1 MKTREQID
9 ERDKKELEFR
19 KNQNGKKALKY
30 GFACTLIALF
40 LASVVDE
47 ISSSIGTQI
56 QSSVVTEFFVRPLNI
71 PYNEAMAMFS
81 TATTFSYALM
91 ALVPFYKALAD
102 KIGRKPFLVFNTFG
116 MGMGMALAC
125 WSPNMVVYFI
135 GYGMTVFFVQ
145 HDMQIV
151 YLYEIV
157 PKEKRATI
165 YGLIKGIST
174 LGIVL
179 IPMLRSSVMGTDT
192 SLWRGVYIIPAV
204 IAIVV
209 SLFSLLVTRESKT
222 FLHQRISY
230 LESPYEVRHPEVKK
244 LSKEEKKNQKEENKQ
259 QKTGVFH
266 ALGHLVK
273 NKQLLWLAIV
283 SCAFAL
289 GSTTI
294 SGYSESIMT
303 DFGMTPETVNE
314 ALIIYPFLYAAL
326 IVGAGF
332 VGDKLGRK
340 TIVSVCGALAVLGF
354 ISFNIS
360 AWLTGSPYLV
370 GIFYGLYLGCWWI
383 TLDYVGMMVAESAP
397 TYNRG
402 SVLGAVNLITMVG
415 SGLGSIVPIFAV
427 LLFDKIGFGYMTA
440 VMPFA
445 FIGVLLLIFKVK
457 ETKGVDLDKVTY

>member
-157 PKEKRATI
+157 P
-165 YGLIKGIST
+165 
-174 LGIVL
+174 
-179 IPMLRSSVMGTDT
+179 D
-192 SLWRGVYIIPAV
+192 
-204 IAIVV
+204 
-209 SLFSLLVTRESKT
+209 
-222 FLHQRISY
+222 
-230 LESPYEVRHPEVKK
+230 
-244 LSKEEKKNQKEENKQ
+244 LS
-259 QKTGVFH
+259 
-266 ALGHLVK
+266 
-273 NKQLLWLAIV
+273 
-283 SCAFAL
+283 
-289 GSTTI
+289 
-294 SGYSESIMT
+294 
-303 DFGMTPETVNE
+303 
-314 ALIIYPFLYAAL
+314 
-326 IVGAGF
+326 
-332 VGDKLGRK
+332 R
-340 TIVSVCGALAVLGF
+340 VSVR
-354 ISFNIS
+354 
-360 AWLTGSPYLV
+360 LV
-370 GIFYGLYLGCWWI
+370 
-383 TLDYVGMMVAESAP
+383 
-397 TYNRG
+397 
-402 SVLGAVNLITMVG
+402 
-415 SGLGSIVPIFAV
+415 
-427 LLFDKIGFGYMTA
+427 
-440 VMPFA
+440 
-445 FIGVLLLIFKVK
+445 
-457 ETKGVDLDKVTY
+457 

>member
-204 IAIVV
+204 I
-209 SLFSLLVTRESKT
+209 
-222 FLHQRISY
+222 
-230 LESPYEVRHPEVKK
+230 
-244 LSKEEKKNQKEENKQ
+244 
-259 QKTGVFH
+259 
-266 ALGHLVK
+266 
-273 NKQLLWLAIV
+273 
-283 SCAFAL
+283 
-289 GSTTI
+289 
-294 SGYSESIMT
+294 
-303 DFGMTPETVNE
+303 
-314 ALIIYPFLYAAL
+314 
-326 IVGAGF
+326 VGAGF

-354 ISFNIS
+354 ISFNVS

>member
-354 ISFNIS
+354 ISFNVS

-383 TLDYVGMMVAESAP
+383 THGLCWYDGCGVS
-397 TYNRG
+397 TY
-402 SVLGAVNLITMVG
+402 L
-415 SGLGSIVPIFAV
+415 
-427 LLFDKIGFGYMTA
+427 
-440 VMPFA
+440 
-445 FIGVLLLIFKVK
+445 
-457 ETKGVDLDKVTY
+457 